1 MKQIMIL
8 AAGLLMSG
16 LAAQAQE
23 SIPVPEV
30 NNYQTI
36 YSATLGNAEGYA
48 FDSWGGGTGEQ
59 ITIGDK
65 YAYRIS
71 NFSYF
76 GSGFATIDATAMDY
90 LHFDIYPM
98 QDMSLTIVPITGRP
112 EKGIQKEL
120 TGNEWN
126 SFDLSV
132 TDYVAKGANMANMYQ
147 IKYVSRIVNE
157 GASGQVDGFANG
169 NGSDSFI
176 VGNVYLYK
184 EQVAYEDNEAPVLV
198 TAEVGTV
205 TATSATLTLK
215 ATDNLSPN
223 IYFTVTD
230 NATGKEYHK
239 TAASGAEAVLDLTGL
254 AAGTTYNM
262 NVVAADEKGNASE
275 AQVVEFTTVAI
286 PAVPALAAGDKLV
299 LFSAHTDN
307 APGYFFD
314 SWGGGTGNDIEI
326 EGEMAYAIS
335 NFMWFGS
342 QFNDVNATPYDQ
354 LHLDIY
360 PLQDMT
366 LAIVPITRGAA
377 EKGIQVS
384 LTGGE
389 WNAIELL
396 VQDYLDRGANM
407 LQMWQIKYVSK
418 VVNQGAPGAVDG
430 FENGNGTETFIVG
443 NVYLVTPS
451 ESTGIDTIQAEVNV
465 DQPMYNVL
473 GQRVN
478 ENYKGIVIQNGHKY
492 IIK

>member
-1 MKQIMIL
+1 MKKFMIL
-8 AAGLLMSG
+8 AVGLLMGG

-36 YSATLGNAEGYA
+36 YSAALGNAEGYA

-71 NFSYF
+71 DFRYF

-120 TGNEWN
+120 TGNVWN
-126 SFDLSV
+126 SFDLAV
-132 TDYVAKGANMANMYQ
+132 EDYVAKGANMANMYQ
-147 IKYVSRIVNE
+147 IKYVSLVVNE
-157 GASGQVDGFANG
+157 GAPGQVDGFANG
-169 NGSDSFI
+169 NGTETFI

-184 EQVAYEDNEAPVLV
+184 EEVTYEDNEAPVLL
-198 TAEVGTV
+198 TAQVGTV
-205 TATSATLTLK
+205 TATSANLTLK

-239 TAASGAEAVLDLTGL
+239 TAASGAEAVLELTGL

-262 NVVAADEKGNASE
+262 NVVAADEKGNASD

-286 PAVPALAAGDKLV
+286 PAIP
-299 LFSAHTDN
+299 
-307 APGYFFD
+307 
-314 SWGGGTGNDIEI
+314 DIE
-326 EGEMAYAIS
+326 GLMAYAIS

-366 LAIVPITRGAA
+366 LAIVPITRGAP

-430 FENGNGTETFIVG
+430 FANGDGTETFIVG

-451 ESTGIDTIQAEVNV
+451 ENTGIETIQAEVNT

-478 ENYKGIVIQNGHKY
+478 EGYKGIVIQNGHKY

>member
-1 MKQIMIL
+1 MKKITML
-8 AAGLLMSG
+8 TVGLLMSG

-36 YSATLGNAEGYA
+36 YSAALGNAEGYA
-48 FDSWGGGTGEQ
+48 FDSWGGGAGEQ

-98 QDMSLTIVPITGRP
+98 QDMSLTIVPITGRA

-120 TGNEWN
+120 TGNQWN
-126 SFDLSV
+126 SLDFAV
-132 TDYVAKGANMANMYQ
+132 EDYVTKGANMANMYQ
-147 IKYVSRIVNE
+147 IKYVSKVVNE
-157 GASGQVDGFANG
+157 GAPGQVDGFANG
-169 NGSDSFI
+169 NGQDVFI
-176 VGNVYLYK
+176 VGNIYLYK
-184 EQVAYEDNEAPVLV
+184 DEVSYEDTEAPALLTAQVGEV
-198 TAEVGTV
+198 TAI
-205 TATSATLTLK
+205 SASLTLK

-239 TAASGAEAVLDLTGL
+239 TAASGAEATLDLTGL

-262 NVVAADEKGNASE
+262 NVVAADEKGNTSA
-275 AQVVEFTTVAI
+275 AQTITFTTAAI
-286 PAVPALAAGDKLV
+286 PAVPALETGDKLV
-299 LFSAHTDN
+299 LFSPYQDN

-326 EGEMAYAIS
+326 EGATAYAIS

-342 QFNDVNATPYDQ
+342 QFNDVNATAYDH

-377 EKGIQVS
+377 EKGIQNS

-389 WNAIELL
+389 WNAIELP

-451 ESTGIDTIQAEVNV
+451 ENTGIDTIQAEVNAN
-465 DQPMYNVL
+465 QPMYNVL

-478 ENYKGIVIQNGHKY
+478 TSYKGIVIQNGHKY